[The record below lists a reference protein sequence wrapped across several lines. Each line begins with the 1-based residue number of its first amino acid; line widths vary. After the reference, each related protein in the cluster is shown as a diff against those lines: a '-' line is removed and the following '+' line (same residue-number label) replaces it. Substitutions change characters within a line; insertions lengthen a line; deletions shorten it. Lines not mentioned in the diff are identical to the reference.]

1 MMFRDGS
8 AAGMYPCSFRGTLCV
23 HPQEL
28 NKAFEKSV
36 DAFVINIKKFPLSRE
51 NDL

>member
-1 MMFRDGS
+1 MFKDGS
-8 AAGMYPCSFRGTLCV
+8 AAGMYPCSFRGTLYV

-28 NKAFEKSV
+28 NKAFEKAV
-36 DAFVINIKKFPLSRE
+36 DAFVINIKKFPLSCE